1 MDYNCLVVLEFEK
14 RGVLFIFFWVWYVV
28 YDFFCMIDWV
38 KGVDCFFVCKM
49 CDKVDENLKLYL
61 KSKIEVVIKVK
72 NVIFINIWEN
82 ILI

>member
-1 MDYNCLVVLEFEK
+1 M
-14 RGVLFIFFWVWYVV
+14 
-28 YDFFCMIDWV
+28 
-38 KGVDCFFVCKM
+38 CKM